1 MSYILDALK
10 KADAEREQGQVPGLN
25 TTSYAQPELDDGPV
39 RRTPAPWQVAVGALL
54 VLTTLGAIWQWTR
67 PAATVTVIADQAP
80 APLTPNP
87 GAIQLPQP
95 AQTAPAPL
103 EPEVAPAAVT
113 PVPPTVTAREVV
125 KTPNAA
131 PAAAPRKVTRTEPL
145 MPPVAPSVTVPKSRA
160 PLHVDPAAQPAQTAH
175 LNRLPTLAELPDEVR
190 RGLPNLSVS
199 GAMYSDQPANRMLLI
214 NNRVFHEGDQPV
226 AGLVLEEIRLKS
238 AVFNFR
244 GTRYAVSY

>member
-87 GAIQLPQP
+87 EAIQLPQP

-103 EPEVAPAAVT
+103 GPEVAPTAVT
-113 PVPPTVTAREVV
+113 PMDNRVIAREVV

-131 PAAAPRKVTRTEPL
+131 PPAAPRKVTRTEPL

>member
-25 TTSYAQPELDDGPV
+25 TTSYVQPEMDDGPV

-54 VLTTLGAIWQWTR
+54 VVITLGAIWQWTR

-87 GAIQLPQP
+87 EAIQLPQR

-113 PVPPTVTAREVV
+113 PMDNRVIAREVV

-131 PAAAPRKVTRTEPL
+131 PPAAPRKVTRTEPL

-160 PLHVDPAAQPAQTAH
+160 PMHVDPAAQPAQTAH
-175 LNRLPTLAELPDEVR
+175 LNKLPTLAELPDEVR
-190 RGLPNLSVS
+190 RGMPNLSVS